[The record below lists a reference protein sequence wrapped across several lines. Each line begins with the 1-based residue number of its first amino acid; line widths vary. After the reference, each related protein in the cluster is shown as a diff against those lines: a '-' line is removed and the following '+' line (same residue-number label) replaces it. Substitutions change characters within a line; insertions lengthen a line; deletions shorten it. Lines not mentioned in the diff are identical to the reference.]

1 MKSQVLGG
9 GRGLGHIKETG
20 FQGGVHLVDNADQ
33 AKQIAGEMLGKTLV
47 THQSGEDGLPV
58 NAVYLVEKINIDKEF
73 YLSLTLDRA
82 AGCPTFIYS
91 QAGGM
96 SIEDVAAETPEKIF
110 KLQVPPTEG
119 LTEDKL
125 REAATNLGVPEKVD
139 QVVNMFTKIYETFMA
154 RDCDMVEINPLVVTK
169 EGQILAAD
177 SKVTIDSNALFR
189 QKDLAAQEDKT
200 QDNPREQHAK
210 NFDLNYIHIGG
221 NIGCLVNG
229 AGLAM
234 STMDIIK
241 LYGGEPAN
249 FLDVGGSAEG
259 EQLTEALKL
268 LNEDPE
274 VEAIFVNIFGGI
286 LRCDNLAGSI
296 IQANKENSFTKPMVL
311 RLKGTNS
318 DVAK

>member
-1 MKSQVLGG
+1 
-9 GRGLGHIKETG
+9 
-20 FQGGVHLVDNADQ
+20 
-33 AKQIAGEMLGKTLV
+33 MLGKTLV
-47 THQSGEDGLPV
+47 THQSGANGLPV
-58 NAVYLVEKINIDKEF
+58 NAVYLVEKLAIQKEM

-91 QAGGM
+91 PAGGM
-96 SIEDVAAETPEKIF
+96 SIEDVAEKTPELIF
-110 KLQVPPTEG
+110 KLPVHPVTG
-119 LTEDKL
+119 LDQGEL
-125 REAATNLGVPEKVD
+125 RQAATNLGIGEQAD
-139 QVVNMFTKIYETFMA
+139 QVANMFTKIYECFMQK
-154 RDCDMVEINPLVVTK
+154 DCDMVEINPLVLTK
-169 EGQILAAD
+169 DNQVLAAD
-177 SKVTIDSNALFR
+177 SKVTIDSNAAFR

-200 QDNPREQHAK
+200 QDDPREQVAK
-210 NFDLNYIHIGG
+210 KFDLNYIHIGG

-259 EQLTEALKL
+259 QQLTEALKL
-268 LNEDPE
+268 LNDDPE

-286 LRCDNLAGSI
+286 LRCDNLAASI
-296 IQANKENSFTKPMVL
+296 IQANKENSFDKPMVL

-318 DVAK
+318 DIAKEMIAGKERELNIYYNEDFDSAAQQVCQVVNKQ